1 MKLKNVAVAVVALAL
16 AAGMTAC
23 GGSAS
28 STAASSTSEAVSSSV
43 AASSEAAS
51 SEAASSEAETESA
64 SSEAASSEAVS
75 TEEAASADAATVTT
89 VNAGKL
95 TMSTNAAFPPY
106 EMTTDA
112 GDFEGID
119 IEVAGAIAKKLGL
132 ELQVD
137 DMDFDAALLAA
148 QNGKSDMVMAGV
160 TVTDERL
167 KVMDFSDTYAE
178 GIQSIIVPEGSDIAT
193 ADDLSGKAIGTQR
206 GTTGYLYC
214 TDDFGE
220 ENVIA
225 YDDGLTAVQA
235 LNNGQVDAVV
245 IDNAPA
251 QEFVAA
257 NPGLKILDTA
267 YAQEDYAIGVAK
279 GNTQLL
285 DAINGALEELQAD
298 GTLQAIVDKYITA
311 E

>member
-1 MKLKNVAVAVVALAL
+1 MKKITALMLSSAMMLSL
-16 AAGMTAC
+16 AAC

-28 STAASSTSEAVSSSV
+28 T
-43 AASSEAAS
+43 
-51 SEAASSEAETESA
+51 ETV

-75 TEEAASADAATVTT
+75 TEEAASADAAAVTT

-106 EMTTDA
+106 EMTTDT

-257 NPGLKILDTA
+257 NPGLKVLDTS
-267 YAQEDYAIGVAK
+267 YAEEDYAIGMAK
-279 GNTQLL
+279 GSALE
-285 DAINGALEELQAD
+285 DAVNKALEELKAD

>member
-1 MKLKNVAVAVVALAL
+1 MKKLTALMLSSAMMLSL
-16 AAGMTAC
+16 AAC

-28 STAASSTSEAVSSSV
+28 TETVSSE

-51 SEAASSEAETESA
+51 SEAASSEAA
-64 SSEAASSEAVS
+64 S
-75 TEEAASADAATVTT
+75 TEEAASADAAALTT

-106 EMTTDA
+106 EMTTDS

-178 GIQSIIVPEGSDIAT
+178 GIQSIIVPEDSDIAT

>member
-1 MKLKNVAVAVVALAL
+1 MKKLTALLMGTAMVLSL
-16 AAGMTAC
+16 AAC

-28 STAASSTSEAVSSSV
+28 S

-51 SEAASSEAETESA
+51 SEAASSEET
-64 SSEAASSEAVS
+64 SEAAAEE
-75 TEEAASADAATVTT
+75 TTDEAAGEVTT

-106 EMTTDA
+106 EMTTDS

-119 IEVAGAIAKKLGL
+119 IEVAGAIAEKLGL

-148 QNGKSDMVMAGV
+148 QSGKSDIVMAGV
-160 TVTDERL
+160 TVTDERQ

-178 GIQSIIVPEGSDIAT
+178 GIQSIIVPEDSDIAS
-193 ADDLSGKAIGTQR
+193 ADDLTGKAIGTQR
-206 GTTGYLYC
+206 GTTGYIYC

-220 ENVIA
+220 DNVIA

-285 DAINGALEELQAD
+285 DAINGALEELQDD

>member
-1 MKLKNVAVAVVALAL
+1 MKKLTALLLGTAMVLSL
-16 AAGMTAC
+16 AAC

-28 STAASSTSEAVSSSV
+28 T
-43 AASSEAAS
+43 ASSEAAS
-51 SEAASSEAETESA
+51 SEAASSEET
-64 SSEAASSEAVS
+64 SEAASSEAASES
-75 TEEAASADAATVTT
+75 TDAAELTTVT
-89 VNAGKL
+89 AGKL

-106 EMTTDA
+106 EMTADD
-112 GDFEGID
+112 GSFEGID
-119 IEVAGAIAKKLGL
+119 IDVAAAIADKLGL
-132 ELQVD
+132 ELQID
-137 DMDFDAALLAA
+137 DMDFDAALLAT
-148 QNGKSDMVMAGV
+148 QSGKSDMVMAGV
-160 TVTDERL
+160 TVTDERQ

-178 GIQSIIVPEGSDIAT
+178 GIQSIIVPEDSDIASV
-193 ADDLSGKAIGTQR
+193 DDLAGKTIGTQR
-206 GTTGYLYC
+206 GTTGYIYC

-220 ENVIA
+220 DSVVA

-251 QEFVAA
+251 KEFVAA
-257 NPGLKILDTA
+257 NTGLKILDTA

-279 GNTQLL
+279 GNTALL

-298 GTLQAIVDKYITA
+298 GTLQSIVDKYIKA

>member
-1 MKLKNVAVAVVALAL
+1 MKKITALMLSSAMMLSL
-16 AAGMTAC
+16 AAC

-28 STAASSTSEAVSSSV
+28 TETV
-43 AASSEAAS
+43 SSEAAS
-51 SEAASSEAETESA
+51 SEAASSEV
-64 SSEAASSEAVS
+64 ASSEAVS
-75 TEEAASADAATVTT
+75 TEEAASADAAAVTT

-106 EMTTDA
+106 EMTTDS

-119 IEVAGAIAKKLGL
+119 IDVAAAIAEKLGL

-148 QNGKSDMVMAGV
+148 QNGKSDIVMAGV
-160 TVTDERL
+160 TVTDERQ

-178 GIQSIIVPEGSDIAT
+178 GIQSIIVPEDSDIAS
-193 ADDLSGKAIGTQR
+193 ADDLTGKAIGTQR
-206 GTTGYLYC
+206 GTTGYIYC

-220 ENVIA
+220 DNVIA

-251 QEFVAA
+251 KSFVEA

-279 GNTQLL
+279 GNTALL
-285 DAINGALEELQAD
+285 DAINGALEELRAD

>member
-1 MKLKNVAVAVVALAL
+1 MKKITALMLSSAMMLSL
-16 AAGMTAC
+16 AAC

-28 STAASSTSEAVSSSV
+28 TDT
-43 AASSEAAS
+43 ASSEAAS
-51 SEAASSEAETESA
+51 SEAA

-75 TEEAASADAATVTT
+75 TEEAASADAAELTTVT
-89 VNAGKL
+89 AGKL

-106 EMTTDA
+106 EMTTDS

-119 IEVAGAIAKKLGL
+119 VEVAGAIAEKLGL

-148 QNGKSDMVMAGV
+148 QNGKSDIVMAGV
-160 TVTDERL
+160 TVTDERQ

-178 GIQSIIVPEGSDIAT
+178 GIQSIIVPEDSDIAS
-193 ADDLSGKAIGTQR
+193 ADDLTGKAIGTQR
-206 GTTGYLYC
+206 GTTGYIYC

-220 ENVIA
+220 DNVIA

-251 QEFVAA
+251 KSFVEA

-279 GNTQLL
+279 GNTALL
-285 DAINGALEELQAD
+285 DAINSALEELQAD

>member
-1 MKLKNVAVAVVALAL
+1 MKRLTALLMGTAMVLSL
-16 AAGMTAC
+16 AAC

-28 STAASSTSEAVSSSV
+28 S

-51 SEAASSEAETESA
+51 SEAASSEET
-64 SSEAASSEAVS
+64 SEAASEE
-75 TEEAASADAATVTT
+75 TTDEAAALTT

-106 EMTTDA
+106 EMTTDS

-119 IEVAGAIAKKLGL
+119 IDVAAAIAEKLGL

-148 QNGKSDMVMAGV
+148 QSGKSDIVMAGV
-160 TVTDERL
+160 TVTDERQ

-178 GIQSIIVPEGSDIAT
+178 GIQSIIVPEDSDIAS
-193 ADDLSGKAIGTQR
+193 ADDLAGKIIGTQR
-206 GTTGYLYC
+206 GTTGYIYC

-220 ENVIA
+220 DSVVA

-251 QEFVAA
+251 KEFVAA

-279 GNTQLL
+279 GNTELL
-285 DAINGALEELQAD
+285 NAINGALEELQAD
-298 GTLQAIVDKYITA
+298 GTLQSIVDKYIKA

>member
-1 MKLKNVAVAVVALAL
+1 MKKLTALLLGTAMVLSL
-16 AAGMTAC
+16 AAC

-28 STAASSTSEAVSSSV
+28 T
-43 AASSEAAS
+43 ASSEAAS
-51 SEAASSEAETESA
+51 SEAASSEET
-64 SSEAASSEAVS
+64 SEAASSEAAS
-75 TEEAASADAATVTT
+75 ESADAAELTTVT
-89 VNAGKL
+89 AGKL

-106 EMTTDA
+106 EMPADD
-112 GDFEGID
+112 GSFEGID
-119 IEVAGAIAKKLGL
+119 IEVAAAIADKLGL

-160 TVTDERL
+160 TVTDERQ

-178 GIQSIIVPEGSDIAT
+178 GIQSVIVPEDSDIASV
-193 ADDLSGKAIGTQR
+193 DDLAGKTIGTQR
-206 GTTGYLYC
+206 GTTGYIYC

-220 ENVIA
+220 DSVVA
-225 YDDGLTAVQA
+225 YDNGLTAVQA

-251 QEFVAA
+251 KEFVAA
-257 NPGLKILDTA
+257 NTGLKILDTA

-279 GNTQLL
+279 GNTALL
-285 DAINGALEELQAD
+285 DAINGALKELQAD
-298 GTLQAIVDKYITA
+298 GTLQSIVDKYIKA

>member
-1 MKLKNVAVAVVALAL
+1 MKKITALMLSSAMMLSL
-16 AAGMTAC
+16 AAC

-28 STAASSTSEAVSSSV
+28 TDT
-43 AASSEAAS
+43 
-51 SEAASSEAETESA
+51 A

-75 TEEAASADAATVTT
+75 SEAVSTAEAAPAALTTVT
-89 VNAGKL
+89 AGKL

-106 EMTTDA
+106 EMTTDS

-119 IEVAGAIAKKLGL
+119 VEVAGAIAEKLGL

-148 QNGKSDMVMAGV
+148 QNGKSDIVMAGV
-160 TVTDERL
+160 TVTDERQ

-178 GIQSIIVPEGSDIAT
+178 GIQSIIVPEDSDIAS
-193 ADDLSGKAIGTQR
+193 ADDLTGKAIGTQR
-206 GTTGYLYC
+206 GTTGYIYC

-220 ENVIA
+220 DNVIA

-285 DAINGALEELQAD
+285 DAINGALKELQDD

>member
-1 MKLKNVAVAVVALAL
+1 MKKLTALLLGTAMVLSL
-16 AAGMTAC
+16 AAC

-28 STAASSTSEAVSSSV
+28 T
-43 AASSEAAS
+43 ASSEAAS
-51 SEAASSEAETESA
+51 SEAASSEET
-64 SSEAASSEAVS
+64 SEAASSETASES
-75 TEEAASADAATVTT
+75 TDAAELTTVT
-89 VNAGKL
+89 AGKL

-106 EMTTDA
+106 EMTADD
-112 GDFEGID
+112 GSFEGID
-119 IEVAGAIAKKLGL
+119 IEVAAAIADKLGL

-160 TVTDERL
+160 TVTDERQ

-178 GIQSIIVPEGSDIAT
+178 GIQSVIVPEDSDIASV
-193 ADDLSGKAIGTQR
+193 DDLAGKTIGTQR
-206 GTTGYLYC
+206 GTTGYIYC

-220 ENVIA
+220 DSVVA
-225 YDDGLTAVQA
+225 YDNGLTAVQA

-251 QEFVAA
+251 KEFVAA
-257 NPGLKILDTA
+257 NTGLKILDTA

-279 GNTQLL
+279 GNTALL
-285 DAINGALEELQAD
+285 DAINGALKELQAD
-298 GTLQAIVDKYITA
+298 GTLQSIVDKYIKA

>member
-1 MKLKNVAVAVVALAL
+1 MKKLTALMLSSAMMLSL
-16 AAGMTAC
+16 AAC

-28 STAASSTSEAVSSSV
+28 TETV
-43 AASSEAAS
+43 SSEAAS
-51 SEAASSEAETESA
+51 SEAAS
-64 SSEAASSEAVS
+64 
-75 TEEAASADAATVTT
+75 TEEAASADAAAVTT

-106 EMTTDA
+106 EMTTDS

-119 IEVAGAIAKKLGL
+119 IEVAGAIAEKLGL

-178 GIQSIIVPEGSDIAT
+178 GIQSIIVPEDSDIAT